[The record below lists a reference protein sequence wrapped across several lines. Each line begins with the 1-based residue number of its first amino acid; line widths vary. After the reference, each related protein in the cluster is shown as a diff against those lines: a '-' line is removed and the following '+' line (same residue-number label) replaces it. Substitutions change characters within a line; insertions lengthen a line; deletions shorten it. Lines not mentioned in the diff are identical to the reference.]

1 MPMLE
6 LLGFWRDLVAYGP
19 QLLEGLRKTLVLAG
33 SVSVSGL
40 LGGILVFGLTLSHQP
55 AVRRIT
61 EAWVS
66 FFIGMPLLVLLFLV
80 YYGLPQWGVRL
91 SPFEVAFWGF
101 TLNVSAYNARY
112 LTTAYRSLDAAEL
125 EAAHAQG
132 FGASQI
138 FLWIILPQ
146 VLRLSVPALT
156 NQVILNLKDSSI
168 AFLIQYTEFFAQV
181 QELAAQ
187 NFRFFQAYVMAG
199 MVYLALVSVIVL
211 AARRLEA
218 RIILPGLER

>member
-1 MPMLE
+1 MLE
-6 LLGFWRDLVAYGP
+6 LGGFSRELVAYGP
-19 QLLEGLRKTLVLAG
+19 QLLQGLWKTLILAG
-33 SVSVSGL
+33 SVSLSGL
-40 LGGILVFGLTLSHQP
+40 VGGIVVFGLTLSHQP

-80 YYGLPQWGVRL
+80 YYGFPQWGLRP

-112 LTTAYRSLDAAEL
+112 LATAYRSLDAAEL
-125 EAAHAQG
+125 EAADAQG
-132 FGASQI
+132 FGHWQI

-199 MVYLALVSVIVL
+199 LVYLGLVSVIVL

-218 RIILPGLER
+218 KIILPGLER